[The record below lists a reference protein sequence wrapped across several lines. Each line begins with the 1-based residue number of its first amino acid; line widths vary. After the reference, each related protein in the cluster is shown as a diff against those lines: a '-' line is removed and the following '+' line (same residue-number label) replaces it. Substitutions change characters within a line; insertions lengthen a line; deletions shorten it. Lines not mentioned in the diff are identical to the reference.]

1 MKRLLVLGAFVT
13 ASLFFFGSHAG
24 TVQAQPGNYGD
35 AGCGLGSILF
45 GAKPGFVQVFA
56 ATTNGTFGSQ
66 TYGITTGTSNCA
78 AGGGGTPTAR
88 NYVETNREAVAK
100 DISRGSGGTIADL
113 SQLAGCKNPN
123 QVGRSLQKN
132 FKRIFPRAGLK
143 DTEVSANV
151 VGVLRS
157 DASLQC
163 TAAI

>member
-66 TYGITTGTSNCA
+66 TFGITTGTSNCGG
-78 AGGGGTPTAR
+78 GGGGTPTAR
-88 NYVETNREAVAK
+88 NYVETNREAA
-100 DISRGSGGTIADL
+100 
-113 SQLAGCKNPN
+113 AGRLRTSPSW
-123 QVGRSLQKN
+123 RDA
-132 FKRIFPRAGLK
+132 RTR
-143 DTEVSANV
+143 
-151 VGVLRS
+151 LRS
-157 DASLQC
+157 GARCRRTSSASSR
-163 TAAI
+163 APA

>member
-1 MKRLLVLGAFVT
+1 MKRLFLTGTFV
-13 ASLFFFGSHAG
+13 ASLFFLGSHAG

-45 GAKPGFVQVFA
+45 GSKPGFIQVFA
-56 ATTNGTFGSQ
+56 STTNGTFGSQ
-66 TYGITTGTSNCA
+66 TFGITSGTSNC
-78 AGGGGTPTAR
+78 GGGGGGAPTAR

-100 DISRGSGGTIADL
+100 DISRGNGGTIADL
-113 SQLAGCKNPN
+113 SQLAGCKNPHA
-123 QVGRSLQKN
+123 VGRTLQKN

>member
-1 MKRLLVLGAFVT
+1 MKRLLLVGAFVS
-13 ASLFFFGSHAG
+13 ASLFFFAGNAG

-66 TYGITTGTSNCA
+66 TFGITTGTSNCGG
-78 AGGGGTPTAR
+78 GGGGTPTAR

-100 DISRGSGGTIADL
+100 DISRGNGETIADQ
-113 SQLAGCKNPN
+113 SQLAGCRDSHA
-123 QVGRSLQKN
+123 VGLSLPKN
-132 FKRIFPRAGLK
+132 FKRIFPRSGLK
-143 DTEVSANV
+143 DTVVSANV
-151 VGVLRS
+151 VGVLRT

>member
-1 MKRLLVLGAFVT
+1 MKRLLLVGAFVA

-66 TYGITTGTSNCA
+66 TFGITTGTSNCGG
-78 AGGGGTPTAR
+78 GGGGTPTAR
-88 NYVETNREAVAK
+88 NYVETNREAVAN
-100 DISRGSGGTIADL
+100 IADL

>member
-1 MKRLLVLGAFVT
+1 MKRLLLVGTCL
-13 ASLFFFGSHAG
+13 ASLFFLASPTG
-24 TVQAQPGNYGD
+24 TAHAQPGNYGD
-35 AGCGLGSILF
+35 AGCGLGSMLF
-45 GAKPGFVQVFA
+45 GAKPGFIQVFA

-66 TYGITTGTSNCA
+66 TFGITSGTSNCGG
-78 AGGGGTPTAR
+78 GGGGTPSAR

-100 DISRGSGGTIADL
+100 DISRGSGETIADL

-123 QVGRSLQKN
+123 AVGHTLQKN

>member
-1 MKRLLVLGAFVT
+1 MKRLLLVGAFVAAT
-13 ASLFFFGSHAG
+13 LFFFGSHAG

-66 TYGITTGTSNCA
+66 TFGITTGTSNCGG
-78 AGGGGTPTAR
+78 GGGGTPTAR

-100 DISRGSGGTIADL
+100 DISRGNGETIADL
-113 SQLAGCKNPN
+113 SQLAGCRDSHA
-123 QVGRSLQKN
+123 VGRSLQKN

-151 VGVLRS
+151 VGVLRT

>member
-1 MKRLLVLGAFVT
+1 MKRLLLVSAVLSLSVLGLRAD
-13 ASLFFFGSHAG
+13 
-24 TVQAQPGNYGD
+24 TVHAQPGNYGD
-35 AGCGLGSILF
+35 AGCGLGSMLF

-66 TYGITTGTSNCA
+66 TFGITTGTSNCGG
-78 AGGGGTPTAR
+78 GGGGTPSAR

-100 DISRGSGGTIADL
+100 DISRGGGETIADL
-113 SQLAGCKNPN
+113 SQLAGCSNPN
-123 QVGRSLQKN
+123 AVGRTLQKN
-132 FKRIFPRAGLK
+132 FKRIFPRSGLK

-151 VGVLRS
+151 VGVLRA

>member
-1 MKRLLVLGAFVT
+1 MKRLVLLGTFI
-13 ASLFFFGSHAG
+13 ASLFFFGTTTS

-35 AGCGLGSILF
+35 AGCGLGSIVF
-45 GAKPGFVQVFA
+45 GSKPGFIQVFA
-56 ATTNGTFGSQ
+56 STTNGTFGSQ
-66 TYGITTGTSNCA
+66 TFGITSGTSNCGG
-78 AGGGGTPTAR
+78 GGGGTPTAR

-113 SQLAGCKNPN
+113 SQLAGCKNPHA
-123 QVGRSLQKN
+123 VGRTLQKN
-132 FKRIFPRAGLK
+132 FKRIFPRAGLR